1 VGTVGLVAEPDDNIP
16 TVRVRLDPG
25 WVRRSALGVI
35 VLLAVFMVFLW
46 AWEALG
52 NFLFLLLL
60 AWLLGLAIDPIVT
73 RLHDRWRWPRGLGT
87 MFVFVMLGIFTA
99 VFFVAFGQL
108 FASQI
113 TALVQ
118 AAPTIVQNVI
128 DWLNGRFNLGLD
140 PATIKDQLN
149 LNPQTVGKFASQA
162 AGGVLGVLSSA
173 IGVVFQG
180 FTLLLF
186 AFYFAADG
194 PRLRRH
200 VASLLPTKQQAV
212 FHDVWQIAT
221 DKAGGFVIS
230 RLGLAA
236 ISAFFSG
243 LFFILIG
250 VDYWLPL
257 ALWMGL
263 ISQFIPTV
271 GTYLAVALPALIAVL
286 SDQPLDAVWVIIFAT
301 VYQQIENYYFSPR
314 ISARTMDIHPA
325 VAFGS
330 VIAGAAL
337 FGPIGALIGIPVA
350 AAILAFSQAYTRR
363 YELIPELVDN
373 EESEA
378 QSS

>member
-1 VGTVGLVAEPDDNIP
+1 VAEPDDNIP

-140 PATIKDQLN
+140 PATIQDQLN

>member
-1 VGTVGLVAEPDDNIP
+1 MFVF
-16 TVRVRLDPG
+16 
-25 WVRRSALGVI
+25 I
-35 VLLAVFMVFLW
+35 VLAVF
-46 AWEALG
+46 A
-52 NFLFLLLL
+52 
-60 AWLLGLAIDPIVT
+60 
-73 RLHDRWRWPRGLGT
+73 
-87 MFVFVMLGIFTA
+87 GIF
-99 VFFVAFGQL
+99 FIAFGQL

-118 AAPTIVQNVI
+118 AAPDIIQNVI
-128 DWLNGRFNLGLD
+128 DWLNERFNLGLD
-140 PATIKDQLN
+140 PNTIIDQLN
-149 LNPQTVGKFASQA
+149 LSPSDVGKYASQA

-173 IGVVFQG
+173 VGIVFQG

-194 PRLRRH
+194 PKLRRH
-200 VASLLPTKQQAV
+200 VASLLPRHQQEV
-212 FHDVWQIAT
+212 FNDLWTIT
-221 DKAGGFVIS
+221 TEKAGGFVIS

-236 ISAFFSG
+236 LSAFFSAI
-243 LFFILIG
+243 FFLLIG
-250 VDYWLPL
+250 LDYWLPL

-271 GTYLAVALPALIAVL
+271 GTYLAVALPALIAIL

-301 VYQQIENYYFSPR
+301 AYQQIENYFFSPR

-350 AAILAFSQAYTRR
+350 AAVLAFAQAYTKR
-363 YELIPELVDN
+363 YDVIPELDMPG
-373 EESEA
+373 EEKPQPDPA
-378 QSS
+378 